1 MENSE
6 NPQYDSKG
14 RLIKVGRD
22 LRHIAFIMDGNG
34 RWAQRRGYP
43 REKGHTEGT
52 KAFERAVRYC
62 GEIGL
67 EVMTVYAFSTENWKR
82 PEREVR
88 KIMGLLEKYLD
99 KLLEKASEYEVK
111 VRFIGERKALSQR
124 IRDKISLA
132 EDLTSG
138 YHRVLNIALNY
149 GGRAEITS
157 AVNRLISAGRR
168 TVSEDD
174 ISGALYT
181 SGLPDP
187 DLIVRTAGERRLSNF
202 LLWQSSYSEFYYTDT
217 LWPDMDETEIQKA
230 IDDYYNR
237 TRRFGAVR

>member
-1 MENSE
+1 M
-6 NPQYDSKG
+6 
-14 RLIKVGRD
+14 
-22 LRHIAFIMDGNG
+22 
-34 RWAQRRGYP
+34 
-43 REKGHTEGT
+43 
-52 KAFERAVRYC
+52 
-62 GEIGL
+62 
-67 EVMTVYAFSTENWKR
+67 
-82 PEREVR
+82 
-88 KIMGLLEKYLD
+88 
-99 KLLEKASEYEVK
+99 LEKASEYEVK

-168 TVSEDD
+168 TVSEDN

-202 LLWQSSYSEFYYTDT
+202 LLWQSAYSEFYYTDT